1 MVGVNNPGN
10 QQAEGQS
17 SAEGS
22 VTSLVD
28 NKVTLLYFHGKI
40 FTNFTPF
47 CPHKH
52 YYMRFGMFAAGYHWE
67 SYSWSLSVA

>member
-47 CPHKH
+47 LSPQTLLHEICNVC
-52 YYMRFGMFAAGYHWE
+52 
-67 SYSWSLSVA
+67 SWLPLGEL

>member
-28 NKVTLLYFHGKI
+28 NKVTLLYFHGQI
-40 FTNFTPF
+40 FINVTPF
-47 CPHKH
+47 LSSQTN
-52 YYMRFGMFAAGYHWE
+52 MRFAMFAAGYHCIGR
-67 SYSWSLSVA
+67 AIFGPFQ

>member
-1 MVGVNNPGN
+1 MAGVNNPGN

-28 NKVTLLYFHGKI
+28 NKVTFLYFHGKT
-40 FTNFTPF
+40 FTNIEN
-47 CPHKH
+47 HIKI
-52 YYMRFGMFAAGYHWE
+52 
-67 SYSWSLSVA
+67 